1 MDGCIIQ
8 VVNFRIAILPL
19 LFSVTL
25 FPPGGDKPF
34 NPPRATHAKTYP
46 AVEVHDDEQVSVAID
61 PFDLPDKAAVFR
73 TNYKEHNF
81 LPVRVIISND
91 SDKTLILRD
100 LTAQYIT
107 SRRDK
112 LEPATN
118 DDLYRRL
125 ARATKRPD
133 KQSVPLPI
141 PLPKK
146 NKPAVATEV
155 LREVDDAMLT
165 PVPVTAH
172 STYSGFLFF
181 DIAGIEVPE
190 AGAHVFLSG
199 MKIDGKE
206 LFYFDI
212 PLEKYLNHQ
221 PGKTL
226 PELPKSP

>member
-1 MDGCIIQ
+1 
-8 VVNFRIAILPL
+8 VNSRITILPL
-19 LFSVTL
+19 LLSVAL
-25 FPPGGDKPF
+25 VRAGDDKPF

-46 AVEVHDDEQVSVAID
+46 AMEVHDDERVSVAID
-61 PFDLPDKAAVFR
+61 PYDLPDKAAVFR
-73 TNYKEHNF
+73 TNYKEHDF

-91 SDKTLILRD
+91 GDKTLILRD
-100 LTAQYIT
+100 LRVQYIT
-107 SRRDK
+107 NRRDK

-118 DDLYRRL
+118 DELYRRL
-125 ARATKRPD
+125 ARTTKRPD
-133 KQSVPLPI
+133 KQSIPLPI

-155 LREVDDAMLT
+155 MREVDDAMFT

-181 DIAGIEVPE
+181 DISGIAVPE

-199 MKIDGKE
+199 MKIEGKE

-212 PLEKYLNHQ
+212 PLELYLNYR
-221 PGKTL
+221 PGKQ
-226 PELPKSP
+226 

>member
-1 MDGCIIQ
+1 
-8 VVNFRIAILPL
+8 VNSRIAILPFL
-19 LFSVTL
+19 LAVSLFS
-25 FPPGGDKPF
+25 PPGDDKPF
-34 NPPRATHAKTYP
+34 NPPRAAHAKTYP
-46 AVEVHDDEQVSVAID
+46 AVEVHDDELVSVAID
-61 PFDLPDKAAVFR
+61 PFDMPEKAAIFKIK
-73 TNYKEHNF
+73 YKEHNI

-100 LTAQYIT
+100 LQVEYIT
-107 SRRDK
+107 VRRNK

-125 ARATKRPD
+125 ARAPKRPD
-133 KQSVPLPI
+133 KPGVQLPI

-146 NKPAVATEV
+146 NKPAVATDV
-155 LREVDDAMLT
+155 LREIDDAMFT

-181 DIAGIEVPE
+181 DIAGIEIPE

-212 PLEKYLNHQ
+212 PLEKYLSYQ
-221 PGKTL
+221 PGK
-226 PELPKSP
+226 

>member
-1 MDGCIIQ
+1 
-8 VVNFRIAILPL
+8 VNFRITILAL
-19 LFSVTL
+19 LLSVAL
-25 FPPGGDKPF
+25 IAAGDDKPF

-46 AVEVHDDEQVSVAID
+46 AMEVHDDERVAVAID
-61 PFDLPDKAAVFR
+61 PFDQPVKAAVFKA
-73 TNYKEHNF
+73 NYKEHNI

-100 LTAQYIT
+100 LRVQYIT
-107 SRRDK
+107 GRRDK
-112 LEPATN
+112 IEPATN

-125 ARATKRPD
+125 ASLKRPD
-133 KQSVPLPI
+133 RQRVPLPI
-141 PLPKK
+141 PLPRK

-155 LREVDDAMLT
+155 MREVDDAMFT

-181 DIAGIEVPE
+181 DISGIDVPE
-190 AGAHVFLSG
+190 EGAHVFLSG

-212 PLEKYLNHQ
+212 PLEMYLKQ
-221 PGKTL
+221 SR
-226 PELPKSP
+226 ELPKSPESKNF